1 MSLSRKQRGGGH
13 DSIIIEQMIR
23 HLEYFIDLVNNP
35 YDYSDSELVVD
46 TLNEKTRL
54 ISEEITKLNKFGIP
68 RFGKARFTSNE
79 IRLMNLYVTKQYK
92 NNEYTQLI
100 LNFGRLCN
108 LIKIV
113 YDRVDAE
120 KRAKGVESFRTLNEL
135 KQKFADFVFDPNN
148 FSKTTPK
155 DYKDL
160 LAALKSLKSEDTFA
174 PHHNDKLYK
183 DMLIRKLQSIDEDTI
198 NYLKHYYEYNKYNNL
213 LSDISQP
220 VASRS
225 TGGRKWSLKY
235 KRSIKCRRP
244 KGFSQKQ
251 YCKRQGKKTR
261 RV

>member
-1 MSLSRKQRGGGH
+1 M
-13 DSIIIEQMIR
+13 
-23 HLEYFIDLVNNP
+23 DLVNNP

-46 TLNEKTRL
+46 TLNEKSRL
-54 ISEEITKLNKFGIP
+54 ISEEISKLNRFGIP
-68 RFGKARFTSNE
+68 GFGKARFDGGE
-79 IRLMNLYVTKQYK
+79 IRLMKLYTTKQYK
-92 NNEYTQLI
+92 NNEYNQLI
-100 LNFGRLCN
+100 LNFGRLCHI
-108 LIKIV
+108 IKTG

-120 KRAKGVESFRTLNEL
+120 KRDKGVESFRTLNEL

-148 FSKTTPK
+148 FSKTTPQ

-160 LAALKSLKSEDTFA
+160 LAELKSLKSEEDTFA
-174 PHHNDKLYK
+174 PHHNGNFYK
-183 DMLIRKLQSIDEDTI
+183 DRLIRKLQSIDEDTI
-198 NYLKHYYEYNKYNNL
+198 NYLKHYYEYNNL